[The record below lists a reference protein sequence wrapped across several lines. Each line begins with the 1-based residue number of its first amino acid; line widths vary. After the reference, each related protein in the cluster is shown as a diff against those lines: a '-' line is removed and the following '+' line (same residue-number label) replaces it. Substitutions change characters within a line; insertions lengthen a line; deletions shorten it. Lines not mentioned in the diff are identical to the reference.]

1 ILLVLNGKNNEEA
14 IRRAFG
20 RAKNNKAKLT
30 IVDVMEELPD
40 RIKDYLDIVSAEE
53 LEKIVSEERTEEIQA
68 LIKSIETSTGIKA
81 VVKTLV
87 GKPHIE
93 IIKEVLR
100 NKHDLV
106 MKAPE
111 GTGGTKEALFGSTDL
126 NLMRKCP
133 CAVGMVKPSKS
144 NKFSRIM
151 AAVDPDPSN
160 EVSNELNNKIMEL
173 AISIAELENSELHI
187 VHVWSL
193 FGEKALRGSRFR
205 KKENEINKLI
215 KDEENHH
222 RKLMDELLKKF
233 PLNKIKYKIH
243 LPKGDPAVLIP
254 EVAKKENIDLIVMGT
269 VCRTGLPGFIIGN
282 TAESILY
289 KVDCSVLSIK
299 PQGFISP
306 ILP

>member
-1 ILLVLNGKNNEEA
+1 
-14 IRRAFG
+14 
-20 RAKNNKAKLT
+20 
-30 IVDVMEELPD
+30 
-40 RIKDYLDIVSAEE
+40 
-53 LEKIVSEERTEEIQA
+53 
-68 LIKSIETSTGIKA
+68 
-81 VVKTLV
+81 
-87 GKPHIE
+87 
-93 IIKEVLR
+93 
-100 NKHDLV
+100 
-106 MKAPE
+106 
-111 GTGGTKEALFGSTDL
+111 
-126 NLMRKCP
+126 
-133 CAVGMVKPSKS
+133 
-144 NKFSRIM
+144 
-151 AAVDPDPSN
+151 
-160 EVSNELNNKIMEL
+160 
-173 AISIAELENSELHI
+173 ELENSELHI